1 MIKNGEIIMCQDDV
15 AQLPQSGQGSKAA
28 GRPVSCRRRSLGHR
42 LYTHPGVSFN
52 SWARTLGK
60 METDL
65 KEGKVLG
72 WMFRDQTPEGLE
84 D

>member
-15 AQLPQSGQGSKAA
+15 AQLRSRAKVAKQLA
-28 GRPVSCRRRSLGHR
+28 GPVSCYRRNLGHR

-60 METDL
+60 METAL
-65 KEGKVLG
+65 RECKVLG
-72 WMFRDQTPEGLE
+72 WMFRDQR